1 MRHFLIIAYFYF
13 YYDSVSD
20 DDVISIL
27 SRRILSMFT
36 WLIGITFDGIY
47 HISDVT
53 DEENTKETEAACMPS
68 DEEMVASCEAIEESD
83 NNRIKFDGI
92 YRIDEE
98 NAKETG

>member
-1 MRHFLIIAYFYF
+1 M
-13 YYDSVSD
+13 SD
-20 DDVISIL
+20 
-27 SRRILSMFT
+27 
-36 WLIGITFDGIY
+36 
-47 HISDVT
+47 
-53 DEENTKETEAACMPS
+53 TKETEAASMPS